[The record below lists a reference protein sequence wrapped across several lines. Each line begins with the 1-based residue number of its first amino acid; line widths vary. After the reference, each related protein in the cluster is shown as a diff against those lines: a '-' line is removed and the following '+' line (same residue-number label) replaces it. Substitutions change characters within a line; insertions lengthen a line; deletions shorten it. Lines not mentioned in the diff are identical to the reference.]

1 MVSIGRSF
9 DEYTK
14 FFDLD
19 EFELEGKKV
28 LDIASGFSSFKAE
41 ATLKEIE
48 TTAIDKIFFFDE
60 KKLKEIVKESLK
72 TIDNLNIEAHNFKY
86 FKDLDDLKDKRR
98 IVANLFLYDFEQ
110 NSDNYI
116 GMNLPNIMFKPKSF
130 DIALISH
137 LLFLYDDILDENFHL
152 KLIKNALR
160 VSKEVRV
167 FPLVN
172 LKNEKSLFLEKILS
186 EFNCEIKAVDYEF
199 LKNANEVLIIKD

>member
-72 TIDNLNIEAHNFKY
+72 TIDSLNIEAHNFDY

-172 LKNEKSLFLEKILS
+172 LKNEKSIFLEKILS

>member
-1 MVSIGRSF
+1 VVSIGRSF

-72 TIDNLNIEAHNFKY
+72 TIDSLNIEAHNFDY

-172 LKNEKSLFLEKILS
+172 LKNEKSIFLEKILS

>member
-1 MVSIGRSF
+1 VVSIGRSF

-19 EFELEGKKV
+19 EFKLEGKKV

-72 TIDNLNIEAHNFKY
+72 TIDSLNIEAHNFDY

-172 LKNEKSLFLEKILS
+172 LKNEKSIFLEKILS